1 VLFIQLY
8 LFELFI
14 TSIYSLFSLLVIA
27 SIKIDDG
34 SMKFFLYLV
43 KCGILESIC
52 NDQYSL
58 TAAAAM
64 SSETAAG
71 YASDESLGEGSVT
84 GFPGTTNNKESS
96 NPPAKSMLSKSHRQQ
111 SMMLTRAASTLIPEK
126 TVASGNTI
134 DLQQIHKL
142 QDTFY
147 NQITLIGW
155 LVRLNN
161 LKVLQFLLKKFSIYY
176 NYLSPIDAKKTL
188 PFLHYLAVNGNTEVF
203 DLVLHVIQSI
213 NTMVE
218 TLPASSSSSNS
229 KEIHNHLLNSINNS
243 GSSSG
248 NTDSGITM
256 ILGNT
261 SSHAIPDVKRIL
273 MRYESYNALHE
284 TPFMLASKHSNFQI
298 IKKFFQLKVNLR
310 NALNGKYAAWVLAFV
325 KRLESKEKLTQTGRY
340 GSDDEL
346 YFNLDQY
353 KEFKNLPIY
362 YVWSAY

>member
-1 VLFIQLY
+1 
-8 LFELFI
+8 
-14 TSIYSLFSLLVIA
+14 
-27 SIKIDDG
+27 
-34 SMKFFLYLV
+34 MKFFLYLV

-52 NDQYSL
+52 NDQYSPS
-58 TAAAAM
+58 AAAM

-84 GFPGTTNNKESS
+84 GFPGGTATNNKESN

-134 DLQQIHKL
+134 DLLQIHKL

-161 LKVLQFLLKKFSIYY
+161 LKVLQFLLKRFSIYY

-188 PFLHYLAVNGNTEVF
+188 PFLHYLAVYGNAEVF

-213 NTMVE
+213 NTLVD
-218 TLPASSSSSNS
+218 TLPASASSNS
-229 KEIHNHLLNSINNS
+229 KEIHNHLLNSINSSTN
-243 GSSSG
+243 SSSSS
-248 NTDSGITM
+248 TDSGITI
-256 ILGNT
+256 ILGNI
-261 SSHAIPDVKRIL
+261 SGHALPDVKRIL
-273 MRYESYNALHE
+273 IRYESYNALQE
-284 TPFMLASKHSNFQI
+284 TPFMLAAKHSNFQI

-346 YFNLDQY
+346 YFNLDQF

-362 YVWSAY
+362 YVWTAY